1 VKAVRVIGCGN
12 PDAGDDALGLMA
24 VRGARPGLPPGV
36 DVAEARTAVH
46 IIDLLEGA
54 RSVILVDAVRSGG
67 VPGAF
72 VRIDGAQNMPSQLR
86 SSLSSHGIGVAEAL
100 AVAAAVGPLP
110 RLVFFGLEAETA
122 QAGAALSAQVSSALP
137 GLIAA
142 IGEEVRRLEG
152 EDP

>member
-1 VKAVRVIGCGN
+1 MRAVRVIGCGN

-24 VRGARPGLPPGV
+24 VRAVRADLPPEV
-36 DVAEARTAVH
+36 DVSEARSAVR
-46 IIDLLEGA
+46 IIDLLEGT

-67 VPGAF
+67 ESGGF

-86 SSLSSHGIGVAEAL
+86 SSLSSHGFGVAEAL
-100 AVAAAVGPLP
+100 AVATAVGPLP
-110 RLVFFGLEAETA
+110 RLVFLGLEAETVE
-122 QAGAALSAQVSSALP
+122 AGAGLSPQVTSALP

-152 EDP
+152 EDA